1 MSAKK
6 NGRADQDN
14 GCTGLQNLELLV
26 ALAAPFPESL
36 VGWVVMATRQRRRG
50 KQGLVVPYADPRA
63 YTDRLN
69 HLVTAARWTHECVVE
84 VGHGFERRKKG
95 VEHRVAAAKVLV
107 VCKLTIFN
115 LGTHSGTSEAWADDE
130 NAMTAAEA
138 QAFRRACSCFGL
150 DAICTPWVELDE
162 YERPL
167 SYPDLP
173 FWERPSGG
181 SGQKPGSERG
191 GIASAE
197 PENTGARRGTLKP
210 ANAGVNKTEPSSP
223 AWNGST
229 NGTHSH
235 LLKRSEG
242 SRGQSGRSCLR
253 KLRYP

>member
-1 MSAKK
+1 
-6 NGRADQDN
+6 
-14 GCTGLQNLELLV
+14 
-26 ALAAPFPESL
+26 
-36 VGWVVMATRQRRRG
+36 MATRQRRRG

-173 FWERPSGG
+173 SWPRPSGG

-197 PENTGARRGTLKP
+197 PENTGRVEGH
-210 ANAGVNKTEPSSP
+210 SSP
-223 AWNGST
+223 RTRALTRLSRPRPP
-229 NGTHSH
+229 GTAARMAHTVT
-235 LLKRSEG
+235 
-242 SRGQSGRSCLR
+242 C
-253 KLRYP
+253 